1 MLTSLAL
8 IFIIG
13 MALAFIFEKIRLPR
27 LIGMLLTGIILGPY
41 VLDLLD
47 AEILS
52 VSGSLRELALVVIL
66 IKAGLSL
73 DLEDLKKVGRPAIML
88 SFIPAIMEIT
98 ATIILAPLFLD
109 ITYIEAA
116 IMGTV
121 IGAVSPA
128 VIVPKMVAL
137 MEEGYGTNK
146 RIPQM
151 ILAGASMDDVFVI
164 VLFTVAMSLGAG
176 DGVSAWSFAA
186 IPISIVLGLGLGLV
200 AGIIFSWF
208 FKKHHM
214 RDSMKVV
221 LILGV
226 SFLFIALEDALN
238 GIVPISGLLA
248 VMSMGIAIQAKRTI
262 VANRLAAKF
271 GKLWVAAE
279 VILFVLVGAEVD
291 IKYAKE
297 AGIMVVIL
305 VLSVLV
311 FRSLGVMIC
320 MIKTNL
326 NKKERIFCILSYL
339 PKATVQAAIGAVP
352 LAAGYGCGQ
361 IVLTVAVVSILV
373 AAPIGAIGMDATY
386 EKCLE
391 VEKK

>member
-13 MALAFIFEKIRLPR
+13 MILAFAFEKIKLPR

-41 VLDLLD
+41 ALNLLD
-47 AEILS
+47 PEILL

-66 IKAGLSL
+66 LKAGLSL
-73 DLEDLKKVGRPAIML
+73 NIEDLKKVGRPAIML
-88 SFIPAIMEIT
+88 SFIPAILEIA
-98 ATIILAPLFLD
+98 ATTILAPIFLD

-128 VIVPKMVAL
+128 VIVPKMVSL

-164 VLFTVAMSLGAG
+164 VLFTVAMGLGRGEALSLR
-176 DGVSAWSFAA
+176 SFAA
-186 IPISIVLGLGLGLV
+186 IPISIVLGLVLGVVTGLFF
-200 AGIIFSWF
+200 AYF

-221 LILGV
+221 LILGT
-226 SFLFIALEDALN
+226 SFTFLALEDLLS
-238 GIVPISGLLA
+238 GIVPVSALLA
-248 VMSMGIAIQAKRTI
+248 VMSMGIALQAKRTI
-262 VANRLAAKF
+262 TANRLASKF

-279 VILFVLVGAEVD
+279 ILLFVLVGAEVD
-291 IKYAKE
+291 IKYAAD
-297 AGIMVVIL
+297 AGIIAILL
-305 VLSVLV
+305 VLSVLI
-311 FRSLGVMIC
+311 FRSFGVLLC
-320 MIKTNL
+320 MIKTDL
-326 NKKERIFCILSYL
+326 NWEERVFAILSYL

-361 IVLTVAVVSILV
+361 IVLTVAVVSILI
-373 AAPIGAIGMDATY
+373 AAPIGAIGMDVTY
-386 EKCLE
+386 KRFLRKE
-391 VEKK
+391 

>member
-8 IFIIG
+8 IFIVG
-13 MALAFIFEKIRLPR
+13 MGLAFIFEKFKLPR
-27 LIGMLLTGIILGPY
+27 LIGMLLTGILLGPY
-41 VLDLLD
+41 VLNLLD
-47 AEILS
+47 PEILL

-66 IKAGLSL
+66 LKAGLSL
-73 DLEDLKKVGRPAIML
+73 NIEDLKKVGRPAIML
-88 SFIPAIMEIT
+88 SFIPAILEIT
-98 ATIILAPLFLD
+98 ATIIFAPMLLGV
-109 ITYIEAA
+109 TYIEAA

-128 VIVPKMVAL
+128 VIVPKMVSL

-164 VLFTVAMSLGAG
+164 VLFTVAMGLGAG
-176 DGVSAWSFAA
+176 NDISVWSFTA
-186 IPISIVLGLGLGLV
+186 IPISIVLGLGLGIV
-200 AGIIFSWF
+200 TGIVLSWF

-221 LILGV
+221 IILGI
-226 SFLFIALEDALN
+226 SFMFLALEDMLN
-238 GIVPISGLLA
+238 GLVPISGLLA
-248 VMSMGIAIQAKRTI
+248 VMSMGIAIQARRTI
-262 VANRLAAKF
+262 VADRLAAKF

-291 IKYAKE
+291 IWYAKE
-297 AGIMVVIL
+297 AGIVMIL
-305 VLSVLV
+305 LILSVLV
-311 FRSLGVMIC
+311 FRSIGVLIC

-326 NKKERIFCILSYL
+326 NWKERVFCVLSYL

-361 IVLTVAVVSILV
+361 IVLTAAVVSILL
-373 AAPIGAIGMDATY
+373 AAPIGAIGMDAIY
-386 EKCLE
+386 
-391 VEKK
+391 KKFLKN

>member
-8 IFIIG
+8 IFIVG
-13 MALAFIFEKIRLPR
+13 MALAFIFEKLKLPR
-27 LIGMLLTGIILGPY
+27 LIGMLLTGILLGPY
-41 VLDLLD
+41 VLNLLD
-47 AEILS
+47 SEILL

-66 IKAGLSL
+66 LKAGLSL
-73 DLEDLKKVGRPAIML
+73 NIEDLKKVGRPAIML
-88 SFIPAIMEIT
+88 SFIPAILEIT
-98 ATIILAPLFLD
+98 ATVIFAPMFLGV
-109 ITYIEAA
+109 TYIEAA

-128 VIVPKMVAL
+128 VIVPKMVSL

-164 VLFTVAMSLGAG
+164 VLFTVAMGLGAG
-176 DGVSAWSFAA
+176 DDIGVWSFTA
-186 IPISIVLGLGLGLV
+186 IPISILLGLGLGLV
-200 AGIIFSWF
+200 SGIVLSWF

-221 LILGV
+221 IILGI
-226 SFLFIALEDALN
+226 SFMFLALEDMLN
-238 GIVPISGLLA
+238 GLVPISGLLA
-248 VMSMGIAIQAKRTI
+248 VMSMGIAIQARRTI
-262 VANRLAAKF
+262 VADRLAAKF

-291 IKYAKE
+291 IWYAKE
-297 AGIMVVIL
+297 AGIVMIL
-305 VLSVLV
+305 LILSVLV
-311 FRSLGVMIC
+311 FRSLGVLIC

-326 NKKERIFCILSYL
+326 NWKERVFCVLSYL

-361 IVLTVAVVSILV
+361 IVLTAAVVSILI

-386 EKCLE
+386 
-391 VEKK
+391 KKFLKN